1 MFGVIFCD
9 EYDYATKFHTYQVFD
24 SYSAADHCVR
34 MAWGKSIQERREN
47 GYKVDGAWIMIQPL

>member
-1 MFGVIFCD
+1 VIFCD

-24 SYSAADHCVR
+24 SYNAADHCVR
-34 MAWGKSIQERREN
+34 MAWGRSIQEHRKN